1 MKTGVLSSALF
12 GFMAVLLFAEGIP
25 AVLLSGLSSEN
36 FNERE
41 SSQSKIVDW
50 AREKKKAAT
59 SVIVKLSK
67 LSEDPE
73 VRQRCAVI
81 LRELSNEDYLSD
93 GIGYL
98 GINMAEEAFPADEA
112 GQQRIG
118 IRIRGVMRGSP
129 ADEAGLKAGDL
140 ILGLDGET
148 WNKVGSV
155 NIFTDT
161 IGRKKPLVEVVLSVK
176 RQAGETEDIKVKLG
190 KRPVEDLLMARG
202 DIELLDKHAKDQHF
216 REWLKEQE
224 K

>member
-1 MKTGVLSSALF
+1 
-12 GFMAVLLFAEGIP
+12 
-25 AVLLSGLSSEN
+25 
-36 FNERE
+36 
-41 SSQSKIVDW
+41 
-50 AREKKKAAT
+50 
-59 SVIVKLSK
+59 
-67 LSEDPE
+67 
-73 VRQRCAVI
+73 
-81 LRELSNEDYLSD
+81 
-93 GIGYL
+93 
-98 GINMAEEAFPADEA
+98 MAEEAFPADEA